1 MYLILDTPLQPF
13 VVGLV
18 MSQQETS
25 KVHKYPSQRGI
36 EASKFVDGENEDDW
50 LFTKGQLFKI
60 YDINSYKETDPE
72 KYERRLMLY
81 NVLVEQRRLYSDWY
95 RMLNELEI

>member
-1 MYLILDTPLQPF
+1 
-13 VVGLV
+13 
-18 MSQQETS
+18 MSQKEIL
-25 KVHKYPSQRGI
+25 KPYKYRSEEGI
-36 EASKFVDGENEDDW
+36 EATKFVLGEDEDDW

-60 YDINSYKETDPE
+60 YDINPYEEADPE

-95 RMLNELEI
+95 RMLDELEI